1 MLAEELDKRLVELEI
16 SVTYMQKSLAELSDV
31 VVKQGKMIELLE
43 RKNALLQSALDADL
57 VKPLSEETP
66 PPHY

>member
-16 SVTYMQKSLAELSDV
+16 SVTYMQKSLAALSDV